1 MMLQNRND
9 WGTLCQWYTGHAFL
23 NRHNFICYGID
34 DEVYDPMCEFC
45 DLNYLQTPAHILA
58 KCPSFLG
65 LRAEIF
71 KVLDPEPPFLFPI
84 SKVSRFLH
92 QSGLAGMR
100 GEEDEVVDKNTTN

>member
-84 SKVSRFLH
+84 SKVSQFLH
-92 QSGLAGMR
+92 LSGLAGMR
-100 GEEDEVVDKNTTN
+100 GDENEVVDKNTTK

>member
-84 SKVSRFLH
+84 SKVSQFLH
-92 QSGLAGMR
+92 LSGLAGMR
-100 GEEDEVVDKNTTN
+100 GDEIEVVDKNTTN